1 MDKSLVIG
9 ELDNPKFEINEEII
23 VIENYYKDF
32 YINKNIKN
40 NILIA
45 KPFLDGQKEKKLA
58 FEECEK
64 IYQNILIDI
73 SKSLNKFHLVELT
86 QRSWEII
93 FGNWLRFFVWLCFE
107 RFNHLSS
114 IFNNNK
120 IKKVYFS
127 KNNEFIF
134 ATNKTSDISYSS
146 IDDQWNNNL
155 YLEIFNFL
163 EISKNKDIQVFIKK
177 HNIKSKENYHIK
189 KFNFK
194 EIFFKKILNFYQ
206 YLELK

>member
-9 ELDNPKFEINEEII
+9 ELDNPKFEKNEEII

-107 RFNHLSS
+107 RFNSY
-114 IFNNNK
+114 NNN
-120 IKKVYFS
+120 YRS
-127 KNNEFIF
+127 NYYRR
-134 ATNKTSDISYSS
+134 TNY
-146 IDDQWNNNL
+146 
-155 YLEIFNFL
+155 
-163 EISKNKDIQVFIKK
+163 
-177 HNIKSKENYHIK
+177 
-189 KFNFK
+189 
-194 EIFFKKILNFYQ
+194 
-206 YLELK
+206 

>member
-9 ELDNPKFEINEEII
+9 ELDNPKFEKNEEII

-73 SKSLNKFHLVELT
+73 SKSLNKFHLVELN

-93 FGNWLRFFVWLCFE
+93 FGNWLRFFFV
-107 RFNHLSS
+107 
-114 IFNNNK
+114 
-120 IKKVYFS
+120 
-127 KNNEFIF
+127 
-134 ATNKTSDISYSS
+134 
-146 IDDQWNNNL
+146 
-155 YLEIFNFL
+155 FL
-163 EISKNKDIQVFIKK
+163 F
-177 HNIKSKENYHIK
+177 
-189 KFNFK
+189 
-194 EIFFKKILNFYQ
+194 
-206 YLELK
+206 

>member
-23 VIENYYKDF
+23 VIEDYYKDF

-45 KPFLDGQKEKKLA
+45 KPFLNSQKEKKLA

-64 IYQNILIDI
+64 IYQKILTDI

-155 YLEIFNFL
+155 YFEIFNFL

-177 HNIKSKENYHIK
+177 HSIKSKEKLSYTK
-189 KFNFK
+189 TEFRCKVFNNK
-194 EIFFKKILNFYQ
+194 
-206 YLELK
+206 